1 MISRT
6 FASILPRQSP
16 SSLIL
21 ASSTP
26 DADSAGMVSFIYNSN
41 LAPTLATLSVTCNL
55 RTEAPSGLI
64 SSSEGWWQGNADW
77 PARCGHSGWEIGRT
91 NSHLQFRSEAPPPL
105 VRLLWR
111 GPGKRMRHRDVEFG
125 VYGIISRDGKL
136 SASWRG
142 AWPLGS
148 GTPSGTLAAFSPVK
162 RSEEHTSEL

>member
-6 FASILPRQSP
+6 FASILPLQSP

-77 PARCGHSGWEIGRT
+77 PARCGHSGWESAAQIHTYSSGQRHHHPSSGFSGWALASACAIAIS
-91 NSHLQFRSEAPPPL
+91 NSES
-105 VRLLWR
+105 
-111 GPGKRMRHRDVEFG
+111 VE
-125 VYGIISRDGKL
+125 
-136 SASWRG
+136 
-142 AWPLGS
+142 
-148 GTPSGTLAAFSPVK
+148 
-162 RSEEHTSEL
+162 